1 MTQTNNDIGNDELAL
16 SEFRQALDGWRGALE
31 AHRMAPPDE
40 DFSLRLVGLAEAASE
55 QARACQAA
63 NAAGFVPDLKYEA
76 MLPVLDGKVP
86 VAMAAATPRLIHDA
100 IQSADTEKV
109 KIVILQPREL
119 GSAAAELKAKNIPV
133 VLGKVLALPHGQDDP
148 YDQAFTLPAEAY
160 KAGVK
165 FAFGTFDNEFVR
177 NLPYQAATAVAF
189 GLPEDE
195 ALKAV
200 TINPAQIW
208 GAGDQLGSIEKGKS
222 ADLMVTT
229 GDPLEIQTQVKHVFI
244 RGQEIELSSRQ
255 TRLYD
260 KYLNRQ

>member
-1 MTQTNNDIGNDELAL
+1 
-16 SEFRQALDGWRGALE
+16 
-31 AHRMAPPDE
+31 
-40 DFSLRLVGLAEAASE
+40 
-55 QARACQAA
+55 
-63 NAAGFVPDLKYEA
+63 
-76 MLPVLDGKVP
+76 VLDGKLP
-86 VAMAAATPRLIHDA
+86 VAIAAATPRLIHDA
-100 IQSADTEKV
+100 IQFAEKQNV
-109 KIVILQPREL
+109 KIVIMQPREL

-133 VLGKVLALPHGQDDP
+133 ILGRVLALPRGQDDP

-160 KAGVK
+160 KAGIK
-165 FAFGTFDNEFVR
+165 FAFGTFENQFVR

-189 GLPEDE
+189 GLPQDE
-195 ALKAV
+195 ALKAI

-208 GAGDQLGSIEKGKS
+208 GAGDQLGSLEKDKS